1 MPGAFNRKIIVQIP
15 AYRDEHTRGLISS
28 EQKFVDNSKPGICKT
43 VDIHSE
49 APRHPGAAEMTADF
63 SFGVE
68 KINGQF
74 KVVDPPLY
82 FP

>member
-49 APRHPGAAEMTADF
+49 APRH
-63 SFGVE
+63 VE
-68 KINGQF
+68 TVCLMSRVEGK
-74 KVVDPPLY
+74 
-82 FP
+82 